1 MPPFRKGDPPPNK
14 GRRYPPEPLTPNEVQ
29 GVLAQCPPTPAGA
42 RDRAL
47 IVIMWRCGLRIAEA
61 LALRLA
67 DVDHD
72 RREVRV
78 LHGKGD
84 KFRVVGIGPAAL
96 AVLDRWLESRHGAM
110 PAFPAAP
117 IFTTMAGGPMTAN
130 HARVMLKRRAAAA
143 GIGKRVSCHSLRH
156 SHALEL
162 ADRGVPVHRIQR
174 QLGHSSLATTDV
186 YLRHIAPADVI
197 AIGHEDPW
205 AG

>member
-1 MPPFRKGDPPPNK
+1 MPPFRPGDDPPNK
-14 GRRYPPEPLTPNEVQ
+14 GHRYPPEPLTAVEVERI
-29 GVLAQCPPTPAGA
+29 LAQCHHSPAGE

-96 AVLDRWLESRHGAM
+96 GYLDRWLEVRGETPNGSVG
-110 PAFPAAP
+110 
-117 IFTTMAGGPMTAN
+117 IFTTMTGGPMTAQ
-130 HARVMLKRRAAAA
+130 HARTMLKRRAAAA
-143 GIGKRVSCHSLRH
+143 GIGKRVSPHGLRH
-156 SHALEL
+156 GHALEL